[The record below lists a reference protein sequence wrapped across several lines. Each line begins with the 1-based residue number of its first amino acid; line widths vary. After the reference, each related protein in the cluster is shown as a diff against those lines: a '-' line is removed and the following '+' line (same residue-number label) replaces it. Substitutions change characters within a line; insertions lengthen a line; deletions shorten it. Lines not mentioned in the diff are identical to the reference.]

1 MSEKSKG
8 LMKKI
13 VKYTRWITG
22 RTKSSFLSLLLLV
35 ILGTI
40 SSLTSV
46 VIALETKKL
55 FDSAQF
61 GHIESLMISALTIIG
76 IVILQTLLGS
86 FLKVF
91 SAKVSVS
98 LSNKLRKELFVK
110 LLRSK
115 WTEFARYH
123 TGDLL
128 TRMTSDIETVVS
140 GVTTAVPSIIGLIF
154 SLCASAVILII
165 FDPYL
170 ALIAFILGPLSLILT
185 RVCGG
190 KLSEYHLR
198 LQETESN
205 SRSFLQE
212 RLKNMSV
219 IKAFR
224 LESGSISLISS
235 LLDKKFGWI
244 IKRSRITAVS
254 SALLTLSY
262 WLGFLLAILW
272 GSIQLSRGDATFG
285 TITVY
290 LQLVGRIQDPFVGM
304 AYTVP
309 QVIMMYASAGR
320 LISLYDIEEET
331 LSEGQQLDWDS
342 AGIIARDIS
351 FRYDKDTL
359 VFDKAS
365 FIIEPGQFTAI
376 VGASGEGKTTVTRL
390 ILSLLEPESGK
401 LSFYNPKT
409 GEEVQSGTS
418 TRSLI
423 SYVPQ
428 GNTLFSGT
436 ISENVMLGNSNATS
450 EKVAE
455 ALKKACIWDFI
466 ESLPD
471 KAETKIGE
479 NGYGLSEGQAQ
490 RIAIARALLGEKPV
504 LILDEATSALDS
516 ATELDV
522 LKSLASIDPRPAC
535 IIITHRKAAL
545 DFCNKILI
553 IENGKISEKKD
564 T

>member
-235 LLDKKFGWI
+235 LLDK
-244 IKRSRITAVS
+244 
-254 SALLTLSY
+254 
-262 WLGFLLAILW
+262 
-272 GSIQLSRGDATFG
+272 
-285 TITVY
+285 
-290 LQLVGRIQDPFVGM
+290 
-304 AYTVP
+304 
-309 QVIMMYASAGR
+309 
-320 LISLYDIEEET
+320 
-331 LSEGQQLDWDS
+331 
-342 AGIIARDIS
+342 
-351 FRYDKDTL
+351 
-359 VFDKAS
+359 
-365 FIIEPGQFTAI
+365 
-376 VGASGEGKTTVTRL
+376 
-390 ILSLLEPESGK
+390 
-401 LSFYNPKT
+401 
-409 GEEVQSGTS
+409 
-418 TRSLI
+418 
-423 SYVPQ
+423 
-428 GNTLFSGT
+428 
-436 ISENVMLGNSNATS
+436 
-450 EKVAE
+450 
-455 ALKKACIWDFI
+455 
-466 ESLPD
+466 
-471 KAETKIGE
+471 
-479 NGYGLSEGQAQ
+479 
-490 RIAIARALLGEKPV
+490 
-504 LILDEATSALDS
+504 
-516 ATELDV
+516 
-522 LKSLASIDPRPAC
+522 SLA
-535 IIITHRKAAL
+535 
-545 DFCNKILI
+545 
-553 IENGKISEKKD
+553 G
-564 T
+564 